1 MDLRANVTRMPG
13 TGPQGGVDLE
23 PNYYVRDPRGDGI
36 KLPPRGRGQPTRPN
50 IPAWVAAMRL
60 GQISPWAA
68 EIVFLI
74 PVLEF
79 ALPLLRRQA
88 C

>member
-36 KLPPRGRGQPTRPN
+36 KLPPRGRGSTD
-50 IPAWVAAMRL
+50 
-60 GQISPWAA
+60 AA
-68 EIVFLI
+68 EHSGLGRGYAARAD
-74 PVLEF
+74 L
-79 ALPLLRRQA
+79 ALGR
-88 C
+88 